1 MNMNTLKNLGIKFAG
16 AAVAAGM
23 LASTAFGLTGS
34 IMTVNLPQSVS
45 VGSAVLP
52 SGEYKVTQ
60 FSMNDGNKLFVF
72 RSDKGNEA
80 VSAVALKSA
89 EPSADQKTSVVL
101 ANDNG
106 TLRLDKMFIEG
117 DNAGYQFAK

>member
-1 MNMNTLKNLGIKFAG
+1 MNMNTLRNLGIRFAG

-23 LASTAFGLTGS
+23 LASAAFGLTGS
-34 IMTVNLPQSVS
+34 VMTVNLPQSVS

-52 SGEYKVTQ
+52 SGEYKVSQ

-72 RSDKGNEA
+72 RSDKGSEA
-80 VSAVALKSA
+80 VSAVAMKSA

-101 ANDNG
+101 SNDNG

>member
-1 MNMNTLKNLGIKFAG
+1 MNTFRNLGIKFAG
-16 AAVAAGM
+16 AAVAMGM
-23 LASTAFGLTGS
+23 VASAAFGLTGS
-34 IMTVNLPQSVS
+34 VLTVNLPQSVS

-52 SGEYKVTQ
+52 GGEYKVTQ
-60 FSMNDGNKLFVF
+60 YSMNDGNRIFVF

-80 VSAVALKSA
+80 VSAVAMKSA

>member
-16 AAVAAGM
+16 AAIAAGM
-23 LASTAFGLTGS
+23 VASAAFGLTGS
-34 IMTVNLPQSVS
+34 VLTVNLPQSVS

-52 SGEYKVTQ
+52 SGEYKVSQ
-60 FSMNDGNKLFVF
+60 FSMNDGNRLFVF
-72 RSDKGNEA
+72 RSEKGEA
-80 VSAVALKSA
+80 VSAVAMKSA

-101 ANDNG
+101 SNDNG

-117 DNAGYQFAK
+117 ENAGYQFAK

>member
-1 MNMNTLKNLGIKFAG
+1 MNMNTLRNLGIKFAG

-23 LASTAFGLTGS
+23 LASAAFGLTAS
-34 IMTVNLPQSVS
+34 VMTVNLPQSVS

-80 VSAVALKSA
+80 VSAVAMKSA

-101 ANDNG
+101 SNDNG

-117 DNAGYQFAK
+117 ENAGYQFAK

>member
-1 MNMNTLKNLGIKFAG
+1 MNMNTLRNLGIKFAG

-23 LASTAFGLTGS
+23 LASAAFGLTAS
-34 IMTVNLPQSVS
+34 VMTVNLPQSVS

-80 VSAVALKSA
+80 VSAVAMKSA

-101 ANDNG
+101 SNDNG
-106 TLRLDKMFIEG
+106 TLHLDKMFIEG
-117 DNAGYQFAK
+117 EDAGYQFAK